1 MAVPSMLSSLRVGR
15 VWLYDADPA
24 NTRVELVVGVP
35 DECLAAVSTPCGAAS
50 WVRASTKHSRSSDS
64 TSRWSSPPRTTS
76 DPTGVE
82 LEYALL
88 EPTYVGVFVIVQP
101 SADVRKLL
109 AIVTAWG
116 TDLAAAVVREGS
128 GCYVLAVPRR
138 ERRGGRSRRHCYP
151 PLREW
156 PQLVMTARL
165 SSPLS
170 SATPAVLAISSAAMS
185 SSLGNRCRPVPLR
198 HHNHPAFHL
207 HALSTPAK
215 GGLDDDEDDG

>member
-1 MAVPSMLSSLRVGR
+1 MSSLRVGR

-24 NTRVELVVGVP
+24 NTGVELVVGVP

-109 AIVTAWG
+109 AIVTAW
-116 TDLAAAVVREGS
+116 V
-128 GCYVLAVPRR
+128 GCYVRTASHS
-138 ERRGGRSRRHCYP
+138 RRGPTSPPPSCARAPAATSLLSPAVNAAVAAPAVIAVLRCGSGRS
-151 PLREW
+151 W
-156 PQLVMTARL
+156 
-165 SSPLS
+165 
-170 SATPAVLAISSAAMS
+170 
-185 SSLGNRCRPVPLR
+185 
-198 HHNHPAFHL
+198 
-207 HALSTPAK
+207 
-215 GGLDDDEDDG
+215 